1 MTYTLKNKIT
11 MKNITTRNYLGIEYL
26 YDSDNEKIYLI
37 EGNQELEFN
46 SISTVILYIE
56 REMLKLK

>member
-56 REMLKLK
+56 QEILNLK

>member
-1 MTYTLKNKIT
+1 

-26 YDSDNEKIYLI
+26 YDSDNKKIYLI

-56 REMLKLK
+56 REMLNLK